1 MNKKTFK
8 KISFLALEKEKSKK
22 VEEKLGLAGFEE
34 VLGVLRIW
42 EFVIK
47 AYFLIEVYAL
57 GLGLLLGWSCYI
69 FCGTGLPSV
78 LELISLVPI

>member
-47 AYFLIEVYAL
+47 VYAL